1 MADDARKQERSG
13 TATPRMRLGAS
24 GERLAAGWL
33 EERGYQIITRN
44 WHCVY
49 GEADL
54 IAERAGELIFVE
66 VKTRRGDSL
75 GAPEEAVT
83 AAKRRKLIATAQT
96 YLMEHGIENH
106 PFRIDVIAVQ
116 LTSSGQLVEVRHYP
130 AAVALEE

>member
-1 MADDARKQERSG
+1 MKIAMADDTSKRRRPG

-33 EERGYQIITRN
+33 EARGYEIVGAN
-44 WHCVY
+44 WRCAY

-75 GAPEEAVT
+75 GAPE
-83 AAKRRKLIATAQT
+83 RR
-96 YLMEHGIENH
+96 
-106 PFRIDVIAVQ
+106 
-116 LTSSGQLVEVRHYP
+116 
-130 AAVALEE
+130 